1 MEDAYPIAWVLAF
14 PLSNERNA
22 AVANQSLLHTMKCTD
37 IEAQENNVSLCLSH
51 GMISWYVI
59 TTLIKAVARRSHR
72 KERGLML
79 Q

>member
-37 IEAQENNVSLCLSH
+37 IEAQENNVSLTMFMSIPWNDFLVCNHNTNKS
-51 GMISWYVI
+51 S
-59 TTLIKAVARRSHR
+59 SS
-72 KERGLML
+72 KES
-79 Q
+79 

>member
-37 IEAQENNVSLCLSH
+37 IEAQENNVSLMMFMS
-51 GMISWYVI
+51 VP
-59 TTLIKAVARRSHR
+59 
-72 KERGLML
+72 
-79 Q
+79 